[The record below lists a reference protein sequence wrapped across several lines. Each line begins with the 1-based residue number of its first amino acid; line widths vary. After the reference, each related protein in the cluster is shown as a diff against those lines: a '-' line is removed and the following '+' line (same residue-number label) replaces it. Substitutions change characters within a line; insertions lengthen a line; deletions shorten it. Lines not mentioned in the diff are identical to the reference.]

1 MMYKAKYFAEAEFEC
16 RCCGGL
22 PDDGLDER
30 LLEVLDK
37 IREAIG
43 EPLYIESGYRC
54 RSHNEEVGGVADS
67 QHIHG
72 RAADVYADGASVL
85 KIAALA
91 EEAGADGIGLYD
103 DFVHIDTRGSH
114 ARWCGDSW

>member
-1 MMYKAKYFAEAEFEC
+1 MYKAKYFAGEEFEC
-16 RCCGGL
+16 KCCGEVPECGM
-22 PDDGLDER
+22 DDNLLMILD
-30 LLEVLDK
+30 D
-37 IREAIG
+37 IREKIG

-72 RAADVYADGASVL
+72 RAADVYAENASVL

-91 EEAGADGIGLYD
+91 EAAGADGIGLYD
-103 DFVHIDTRGSH
+103 DFVHIDVRGYS
-114 ARWCGDSW
+114 ARWCGGSW